1 VEGIKLNIRED
12 WCLMS
17 EDATLYLTLD
27 EVDDLFEDYSVV
39 DSLESGAQ
47 GFVFKVKRE
56 EKELFLKIYKPDMKI
71 RAEREVE
78 KLKELDSPYFV
89 DLIDSGN
96 IQIGDKDYYY
106 AVTDFISGE
115 NLKNVIKVRKLED
128 FEMRKLII
136 SMCRAIDQLWENDIV
151 HRDIKP
157 ANIMKR
163 EDDFILIDLGIAKHH
178 DLSTIT
184 KTGMALGTP
193 VYMSPEQLAARK
205 NITLKSDLFSLGI
218 VLYEAYTGQH
228 PYGFEYTMIGRIS
241 PTPIKSARLN
251 YDNKIANII
260 NYLLKTR
267 PIDRPFSGKEVI
279 EYLMEGDNSA
289 V

>member
-1 VEGIKLNIRED
+1 
-12 WCLMS
+12 MS

-56 EKELFLKIYKPDMKI
+56 EEELFLKIYKPDMKI

-89 DLIDSGN
+89 DLIGSGN

-115 NLKNVIKVRKLED
+115 NLKNVIKGRKLED

-136 SMCRAIDQLWENDIV
+136 SMCRAIDQLWEHDIV

-184 KTGMALGTP
+184 KTGMAVGTP

-228 PYGFEYTMIGRIS
+228 PYGFNYTMIGRIN

>member
-1 VEGIKLNIRED
+1 MEGIKLNIRED
-12 WCLMS
+12 WFLMS

-56 EKELFLKIYKPDMKI
+56 
-71 RAEREVE
+71 
-78 KLKELDSPYFV
+78 
-89 DLIDSGN
+89 
-96 IQIGDKDYYY
+96 
-106 AVTDFISGE
+106 
-115 NLKNVIKVRKLED
+115 
-128 FEMRKLII
+128 
-136 SMCRAIDQLWENDIV
+136 
-151 HRDIKP
+151 
-157 ANIMKR
+157 
-163 EDDFILIDLGIAKHH
+163 DDFILIDLGIAKHH

-184 KTGMALGTP
+184 KTGMAVGTP

-228 PYGFEYTMIGRIS
+228 PYGFEYTMIGRIN

-267 PIDRPFSGKEVI
+267 SIT
-279 EYLMEGDNSA
+279 
-289 V
+289 

>member
-1 VEGIKLNIRED
+1 MEGINLNIRED
-12 WCLMS
+12 WWLMI
-17 EDATLYLTLD
+17 EDATFYLTLD
-27 EVDDLFEDYSVV
+27 EVDDLFDNYSVV
-39 DSLESGAQ
+39 DTLESGAQ
-47 GFVFKVKRE
+47 GFVFKVKKE
-56 EKELFLKIYKPDMKI
+56 EEELFLKIYKPGMTI

-89 DLIDSGN
+89 DLIDSGS
-96 IQIGDKDYYY
+96 IQIRDKNYYY

-115 NLKNVIKVRKLED
+115 NLKNVIKVRQLKD
-128 FEMRKLII
+128 FEMKKLIV
-136 SMCRAIDQLWENDIV
+136 SMCKAIDQLWEHDIL

-157 ANIMKR
+157 ANIMKT
-163 EDDFILIDLGIAKHH
+163 EEDFILIDLGIAKHH

-184 KTGMALGTP
+184 KTGMVVGTP
-193 VYMSPEQLAARK
+193 VYMSPEQLTARK
-205 NITLKSDLFSLGI
+205 NLTIKSDLFSLGI

-228 PYGFEYTMIGRIS
+228 PYGFNYTVIGRIN
-241 PTPIKSARLN
+241 PKPIKSAKLN
-251 YDNKIANII
+251 FDNKIANVI

>member
-1 VEGIKLNIRED
+1 
-12 WCLMS
+12 MS

-56 EKELFLKIYKPDMKI
+56 EEELFLKIYKPDMKI

>member
-1 VEGIKLNIRED
+1 
-12 WCLMS
+12 MS

-56 EKELFLKIYKPDMKI
+56 EEELFLKIYKPDMKI

-136 SMCRAIDQLWENDIV
+136 SMCRAIDQLWEHDIV